1 MIKVSMLYPNEPD
14 KNFNIP
20 YYYNNHIPLL
30 KKLLG
35 TSCITIAVEQG
46 LNGKIPDSKVH
57 YILMGHFYF
66 RSENDFNSS
75 FSPNAPSIMNDVTNF
90 TDSRPIIQISEVKI

>member
-20 YYYNNHIPLL
+20 YYYNKHIPLL

-35 TSCITIAVEQG
+35 TRCLTIAVEQG
-46 LNGKIPDSKVH
+46 LGGATSDSKVT

-66 RSENDFNSS
+66 RSENDFHTS
-75 FSPNAPSIMNDVTNF
+75 FSPNAPSIMNDVSNF
-90 TDSRPIIQISEVKI
+90 TDSRPVIQISEVKI